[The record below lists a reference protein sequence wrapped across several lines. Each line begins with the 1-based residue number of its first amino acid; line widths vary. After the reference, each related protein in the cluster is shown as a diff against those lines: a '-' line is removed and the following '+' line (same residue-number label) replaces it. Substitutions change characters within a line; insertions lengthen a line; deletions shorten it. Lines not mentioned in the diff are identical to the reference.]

1 MRHPAIARLMVM
13 GGLTLGLMVPI
24 TWVRS
29 IVGERT
35 SRRDDAVREVS
46 TTWGGPQT
54 FGGVVLSVPYVYTV
68 TDGSGRREMRAFA
81 HMVPS
86 EMRVD
91 ATLRTERRR
100 RGIFDV
106 VVYRVELAVRGR
118 FRHDALEWAHP
129 TAERIDWSRAVFS
142 VGLSDPRGVSR
153 RAVLTWN
160 GRELP
165 FSGGVAQVG
174 LFGAG
179 IQTRLTDPTALRGDS
194 ETPFTFTLSATGT
207 REIRFVPTAEETTV
221 LVQSAWSHPSFV
233 GSPLPEQSAVT
244 RAGFTAQWRVPDVG
258 RSFPGHWTSV
268 DFKDQSLAERARA
281 SAFGVD
287 VIQPVDIYQQ
297 TERAVKYAVLFFA
310 LTFMVFFLWEIFGS
324 TRLHPVHYAFVG
336 FALCVFYLLL
346 VSISEHA
353 GFDIAYS
360 VASTAITLLIGA
372 YSRAVLRGR
381 WQASS
386 VVGSLAGLYAFLYL
400 LLRLEDYALLAGS
413 VGLLV
418 VLTFLMFVTR
428 RMDWYELNLGKQGAT
443 RAS

>member
-13 GGLTLGLMVPI
+13 GGLTLGLLIPI
-24 TWVRS
+24 TWVHS

-35 SRRDDAVREVS
+35 SRRDEAVRDVS

-68 TDGSGRREMRAFA
+68 TDASGSRQEMTAYA
-81 HMVPS
+81 HMVPG

-100 RGIFDV
+100 RGIFGV
-106 VVYRVELAVRGR
+106 VVYRAELAVRGR
-118 FRHDALEWAHP
+118 FRHDALDWVRP
-129 TAERIDWSRAVFS
+129 VAERIDWKRTVVS

-160 GRELP
+160 GREQP
-165 FSGGVAQVG
+165 FRGGVAQVG
-174 LFGAG
+174 LFAAG
-179 IQTRLTDPTALRGDS
+179 IQTRPTDQASLQGDS
-194 ETPFTFTLSATGT
+194 ETPFAFTLSLNGT

-221 LVQSAWSHPSFV
+221 LVQSAWPHPSFV
-233 GSPLPEQSAVT
+233 GGPLPEQSAVT
-244 RAGFTAQWRVPDVG
+244 HAGFTAQWRVPDVG
-258 RSFPGHWTSV
+258 RSFPARWTSV
-268 DFKDQSLAERARA
+268 DFKDQSLPERARA

-287 VIQPVDIYQQ
+287 FIQPVDIYQQ

-310 LTFMVFFLWEIFGS
+310 LTFVVFFLWEIFGS
-324 TRLHPVHYAFVG
+324 TRLHPVQYAFVG

-360 VASTAITLLIGA
+360 VASIAITLLIGA
-372 YSRAVLRGR
+372 YSRAVLQGR
-381 WQASS
+381 WQATS
-386 VVGSLAGLYAFLYL
+386 VVGSLAGL
-400 LLRLEDYALLAGS
+400 
-413 VGLLV
+413 
-418 VLTFLMFVTR
+418 
-428 RMDWYELNLGKQGAT
+428 
-443 RAS
+443 